1 MNVSRE
7 RRPGGPPPPP
17 GLRARLAAHG
27 LRTRSAEALAGD
39 VGERRYW
46 RLRLAGPP
54 AATLPERGGTAVLAV
69 YPETDRKA
77 CRRFE
82 RTGALLRGAGVR
94 VPAVLAADC
103 AGGWMAVEDL
113 GTGTV
118 YALRGHPWPEVAPF
132 FASAARAADRIGALP
147 TSAVAGL
154 SPPLDQALLRRELER
169 TREVYLE
176 PEGLLPEGLDERLF
190 AALGE
195 LCAALGAAPARPCH
209 RDLMVRNLMPLTGG
223 EVGVLDHQDL
233 RLGPPLY
240 DLASLLN
247 DSLFPP
253 PEAEDGL
260 LAAHAPSAEERLAYH
275 RAAAQRT
282 LKAVGTYA
290 AFARR
295 GKPDHL
301 PLIAPTLAR
310 ALRHLAAAP
319 ETAGVAAE
327 AARAWRRAAST

>member
-1 MNVSRE
+1 MSHPRE
-7 RRPGGPPPPP
+7 HRFHGPPPPP
-17 GLRARLAAHG
+17 GLRARLAAHE
-27 LRTRSAEALAGD
+27 LRVRSADALAGD
-39 VGERRYW
+39 VGTRRYW
-46 RLRLAGPP
+46 RLRLAG
-54 AATLPERGGTAVLAV
+54 GGTAVLAV
-69 YPETDRKA
+69 YPATDRAA

-82 RTGALLRGAGVR
+82 RTGALLRDAGVR

-103 AGGWMAVEDL
+103 PRGWMAVEDL
-113 GTGTV
+113 GPDTV
-118 YALRGHPWPEVAPF
+118 YALRGHPWPEVAPY
-132 FASAARAADRIGALP
+132 FAAAARAAERIAALP
-147 TSAVAGL
+147 GPAVAGL
-154 SPPLDQALLRRELER
+154 SPPLDEALLRRELER
-169 TREVYLE
+169 TREAYLE
-176 PEGLLPEGLDERLF
+176 PEGLLPEGLGDRLF
-190 AALGE
+190 GALGE

-209 RDLMVRNLMPLTGG
+209 RDLMVRNLVPLPDG

-247 DSLFPP
+247 DSLFPT

-260 LAAHAPSAEERLAYH
+260 LASHAPSAGDRLAYH

-295 GKPDHL
+295 GKTAHL
-301 PLIAPTLAR
+301 PLIAPTLGR

-319 ETAGVAAE
+319 ETAGVAGE
-327 AARAWRRAAST
+327 AARAWRRAAAA